1 MKTRFAL
8 FALVGLAAAAFAT
21 YRVFI
26 YAAPLETVAATESVV
41 PARVT
46 GPGTVQGRNP
56 VTLSARVTASIA
68 KLHADQGDVVRRGQ
82 ILAQLDDRDLVAKR
96 GSVAGQRETQLRNVK
111 AAQANLAKAQAELE
125 LARSKYRRDA
135 DLFAKGYVSQLSFD
149 ASRAALRTAES
160 VLENGIATLA
170 AREAEGGT
178 LVQEARY
185 ADTLISF
192 TRIVAPMDG
201 VIVQRLSET
210 GNTVVPGSPI
220 FRMVDP
226 IAIWVATR
234 VDESMVARLRVGM
247 PASIRLRTGETLP
260 GKVARI
266 AWQSDAATRELEVDV
281 AFDVPPA
288 RFAIDQEAE
297 VTISTGDEKGMVV
310 PVAAL
315 LQYQGK
321 QGVLVVRD
329 GRARFQGVQT
339 GAADATN
346 IVIRKGLAAGDAVVV
361 APLGVKPGSRVRSL
375 AAPG

>member
-1 MKTRFAL
+1 MKARLTLLAFA
-8 FALVGLAAAAFAT
+8 ALAAAAFAT
-21 YRVFI
+21 YRVFLF
-26 YAAPLETVAATESVV
+26 ATPLETVAAVESVV
-41 PARVT
+41 PARIA

-56 VTLSARVTASIA
+56 VTLSARLTAGIA
-68 KLHADQGDVVRRGQ
+68 KLYADQGDVVRRGQ
-82 ILAQLDDRDLVAKR
+82 VLAQLDDRDLVAKR
-96 GSVAGQRETQLRNVK
+96 GSVAGQRETQLRNVT

-125 LARSKYRRDA
+125 LARGKYRRDA
-135 DLFAKGYVSQLSFD
+135 DLFAKGYVSQLGFD
-149 ASRAALRTAES
+149 ASIAALRSAES
-160 VLENGIATLA
+160 VLDSARATLA

-192 TRIVAPMDG
+192 ARIVAPMDG
-201 VIVQRLSET
+201 VIVQRLGET

-226 IAIWVATR
+226 AAIWVATR
-234 VDESMVARLRVGM
+234 VDESMVARVQIGM
-247 PASIRLRTGETLP
+247 PASIHLRTGETLP

-281 AFDVPPA
+281 AFETPPA

-297 VTISTGDEKGMVV
+297 VAISTGDEQGVVV

-315 LQYQGK
+315 LQHQGK

-329 GRARFQGVQT
+329 GHARFQGVQT
-339 GAADATN
+339 GAADAAN
-346 IVIRKGLAAGDAVVV
+346 IVIRKGLAAGDMVV
-361 APLGVKPGSRVRSL
+361 AAPQGVKPGTRVRSL

>member
-1 MKTRFAL
+1 MKAHLTLLAFA
-8 FALVGLAAAAFAT
+8 ALAAAAFAT
-21 YRVFI
+21 YRVFL
-26 YAAPLETVAATESVV
+26 YATPLETAIATESVV
-41 PARVT
+41 PARIT

-56 VTLSARVTASIA
+56 VTLSARVTAGVA
-68 KLHADQGDVVRRGQ
+68 KLYADQGDVVKRGQ
-82 ILAQLDDRDLVAKR
+82 VLAQLDDRDLVAKR
-96 GSVAGQRETQLRNVK
+96 GSVAGQRETQLRNVT

-149 ASRAALRTAES
+149 ASIAALRSAES
-160 VLENGIATLA
+160 VLNSVRATLA

-192 TRIVAPMDG
+192 ARILAPMDG

-226 IAIWVATR
+226 AAIWVATR
-234 VDESMVARLRVGM
+234 VDESVVTRVRVGM

-281 AFDVPPA
+281 AFDAPPE

-297 VTISTGDEKGMVV
+297 VAISTGDEKGVVV

-329 GRARFQGVQT
+329 GHARFQGVQT
-339 GAADATN
+339 GAADAAN
-346 IVIRKGLAAGDAVVV
+346 IVIRKGLAAGDVVV
-361 APLGVKPGSRVRSL
+361 AAPQGVKPGTRVRSL
-375 AAPG
+375 GAPG